1 MRNLRW
7 LAALPFLGILVGPF
21 FLNRVEPF
29 VFGLPLL
36 LAWLVFCVI
45 GTSAVMGADLPDR
58 PSEPRAGG
66 SPMSVALVIVA
77 AGFALAIGLGLYA
90 RLGREMGLEQW
101 TVGGRGFGTAPG
113 LPADGRGD
121 LHDLHVPRRLGHRL
135 REGAAPPTTSSAT

>member
-45 GTSAVMGADLPDR
+45 GTSVVMGVIYLTDPQNRAPEDLR
-58 PSEPRAGG
+58 
-66 SPMSVALVIVA
+66 
-77 AGFALAIGLGLYA
+77 
-90 RLGREMGLEQW
+90 
-101 TVGGRGFGTAPG
+101 
-113 LPADGRGD
+113 
-121 LHDLHVPRRLGHRL
+121 
-135 REGAAPPTTSSAT
+135 

>member
-45 GTSAVMGADLPDR
+45 GTSAVMGVIYLTDPQNRAPED
-58 PSEPRAGG
+58 PR
-66 SPMSVALVIVA
+66 
-77 AGFALAIGLGLYA
+77 
-90 RLGREMGLEQW
+90 
-101 TVGGRGFGTAPG
+101 
-113 LPADGRGD
+113 
-121 LHDLHVPRRLGHRL
+121 
-135 REGAAPPTTSSAT
+135 